1 MIKWLKEHKK
11 LIVFS
16 LYACITFALLFFHE
30 NWRDEAQAWLLARDC
45 SIPELI
51 NAMKYEG
58 HFLIWYFILMP
69 FAKLG
74 FPYETTNIISWLIT
88 CISVWLVLDQ
98 APFRFDK
105 RVLFISTFPLLYLF
119 PVISRCYCLIPLA
132 TVLMSIFYKDRYAK
146 PLRYLL
152 SIVFLL
158 NTHVIM
164 AGMVGVVLFDFLIDL
179 FKARKYFS
187 KSLMWKYF
195 RCFLITFVLALAS
208 IFPLFGSLSTNKSL
222 NIVHITIFKFLEALF
237 LYPYTLLRENVFLGT
252 ENFII
257 RVFVSIIII
266 IVILFEIQYRPF
278 KCLKIWLCL
287 IWQCMIYSFIF
298 GESLQKASTIIFIIL
313 FFQWSEAHIGN
324 DNIGRHFSSLKKIQS
339 LFVVVYLTMNI
350 LTGWLYITHYAL
362 SSKFSNASDAAN
374 YINNHLPDNSII
386 LNGSRVEYT
395 SSIIPYVNKN
405 IKFFSIAGSRYFSYA
420 IMDETNNLEIN
431 LGDFKNLLSTFNEKQ
446 ELYYVYCPG
455 KVKLTGNSEEKRI
468 IEQLRSQ
475 GILKVLYV
483 SNDKSINAEDYIL
496 YGINLDNLR

>member
-1 MIKWLKEHKK
+1 
-11 LIVFS
+11 
-16 LYACITFALLFFHE
+16 
-30 NWRDEAQAWLLARDC
+30 
-45 SIPELI
+45 
-51 NAMKYEG
+51 
-58 HFLIWYFILMP
+58 
-69 FAKLG
+69 
-74 FPYETTNIISWLIT
+74 
-88 CISVWLVLDQ
+88 
-98 APFRFDK
+98 
-105 RVLFISTFPLLYLF
+105 
-119 PVISRCYCLIPLA
+119 
-132 TVLMSIFYKDRYAK
+132 
-146 PLRYLL
+146 
-152 SIVFLL
+152 
-158 NTHVIM
+158 
-164 AGMVGVVLFDFLIDL
+164 
-179 FKARKYFS
+179 
-187 KSLMWKYF
+187 
-195 RCFLITFVLALAS
+195 
-208 IFPLFGSLSTNKSL
+208 
-222 NIVHITIFKFLEALF
+222 
-237 LYPYTLLRENVFLGT
+237 
-252 ENFII
+252 
-257 RVFVSIIII
+257 
-266 IVILFEIQYRPF
+266 
-278 KCLKIWLCL
+278 
-287 IWQCMIYSFIF
+287 MIYSFIF

-362 SSKFSNASDAAN
+362 PSKFSNASDAAN
-374 YINNHLPDNSII
+374 YINNHLPDNSIV